1 MVHATTPRSS
11 GRQRPTSAGPAPPR
25 RRPPWSR
32 LSGAH
37 GLMVASGLLAFVLVA
52 TALDDRGATVR
63 VAVAATDVPAGGAVS
78 ADRVRWAEL
87 PADSDLAGELVSPG
101 ELRGGRRVATQAIAS
116 GQPVLR
122 RALAGEHD
130 GDGLRW
136 LSIPVAREHAA
147 GGALRPGDRVDV
159 IDVVDG
165 VARYV
170 VTGAE
175 VARVGPG
182 RTDRGLTAGS
192 REFHVVVRVDAEE
205 ALALA
210 EALAD
215 GSLEVVR
222 STAATPAEAAP
233 RLVPFEGR

>member
-11 GRQRPTSAGPAPPR
+11 RQQRPTPAGPAPPR

-32 LSGAH
+32 FSAAH
-37 GLMVASGLLAFVLVA
+37 GLMVGAGLLAFVLVA
-52 TALDDRGATVR
+52 AALDDRGAMVR
-63 VAVAATDVPAGGAVS
+63 VAVAADDVAAGGALS
-78 ADRVRWAEL
+78 ADRVRWADL
-87 PADSDLAGELVSPG
+87 PADSELAGEFVSPA
-101 ELRGGRRVATQAIAS
+101 ELRAGPRVATQAIAS

-122 RALAGEHD
+122 RTLAGEHD
-130 GDGLRW
+130 ADGLRW

-175 VARVGPG
+175 VARVGP
-182 RTDRGLTAGS
+182 DRSPRALTAGS
-192 REFHVVVRVDAEE
+192 REFHVVVRVDAEQ

-215 GSLEVVR
+215 GKLEVVQ
-222 STAATPAEAAP
+222 STAATRP
-233 RLVPFEGR
+233 VPFEGQ